1 MMEGAKF
8 TDYEISKI
16 AGGLDFEKLS
26 GIIPTI
32 AVDERGRVLMLA
44 FMNREALERT
54 MRTGVMHYWSRSR
67 KRLWMKGEESK
78 HYQYVLGVYTDC
90 DSDSILF
97 KVRQVGPACHTGEP
111 TCFYKALKEYRGG
124 SEILEVLE
132 VLMRDRMKNPKEG
145 SYTSKVIKAGIKE
158 AAKKVSEEAAEV
170 SVAALAEN
178 KERTV
183 YEAADLMY
191 HLLLLLQM
199 KGTNMDEVFEELWRR
214 RG

>member
-1 MMEGAKF
+1 MEGSKF
-8 TDYEISKI
+8 TDDEIGKI
-16 AGGLDFEKLS
+16 VGELDFEKLS
-26 GIIPTI
+26 GIIPAIT
-32 AVDERGRVLMLA
+32 VDESGRVLMLA
-44 FMNREALERT
+44 FMNREALEKT
-54 MRTGVMHYWSRSR
+54 MRTGMMYYWSRSR

-78 HYQYVLGVYTDC
+78 HYQYVLGAYTDC

-97 KVRQVGPACHTGEP
+97 KVRQVGPACHTGEL

-132 VLMRDRMKNPKEG
+132 ALMRDRMKNPKEG
-145 SYTSKVIKAGIKE
+145 SYTSKVINAGIKE
-158 AAKKVSEEAAEV
+158 AAKKVSEEATEV
-170 SVAALAEN
+170 SVAALAED

-183 YEAADLMY
+183 YEAADLIY

-199 KGTNMDEVFEELWRR
+199 KGTDMNEVFEELWRR

>member
-1 MMEGAKF
+1 
-8 TDYEISKI
+8 
-16 AGGLDFEKLS
+16 
-26 GIIPTI
+26 
-32 AVDERGRVLMLA
+32 
-44 FMNREALERT
+44 
-54 MRTGVMHYWSRSR
+54 
-67 KRLWMKGEESK
+67 
-78 HYQYVLGVYTDC
+78 
-90 DSDSILF
+90 
-97 KVRQVGPACHTGEP
+97 
-111 TCFYKALKEYRGG
+111 LKEYRGG

>member
-1 MMEGAKF
+1 MEGVKF
-8 TDYEISKI
+8 TDDEIGKI
-16 AGGLDFEKLS
+16 AGELDFEKLR
-26 GIIPTI
+26 GIIPAIT
-32 AVDERGRVLMLA
+32 VDEKGRVLMLA
-44 FMNREALERT
+44 FMNREALEKT
-54 MRTGVMHYWSRSR
+54 MRTGMMHYWSRSR

-78 HYQYVLGVYTDC
+78 HYQYVLGAYTDC

-97 KVRQVGPACHTGEP
+97 KVQQVGPVCHTGEL
-111 TCFYKALKEYRGG
+111 TCFYKVLKEYRGG
-124 SEILEVLE
+124 SDILDILEA
-132 VLMRDRMKNPKEG
+132 LMRDRMKNPKEG

-170 SVAALAEN
+170 TVAALAED

-183 YEAADLMY
+183 YEAADLIY

-199 KGTNMDEVFEELWRR
+199 KGTNMDDVFEELWRR

>member
-1 MMEGAKF
+1 MEGAIF
-8 TDYEISKI
+8 TDDEIGKI

-26 GIIPTI
+26 GIIPAIT
-32 AVDERGRVLMLA
+32 VDEGGRVLMLA
-44 FMNREALERT
+44 FMNKEALKKT
-54 MRTGVMHYWSRSR
+54 LQTGMMHYWSRSR
-67 KRLWMKGEESK
+67 KRLWMKGEKSK
-78 HYQYVLGVYTDC
+78 HYQYVLGAYTDC
-90 DSDSILF
+90 DNDSILF
-97 KVRQVGPACHTGEP
+97 KVRQVGPVCHTGEL

-124 SEILEVLE
+124 FEILEALE
-132 VLMRDRMKNPKEG
+132 ALMRDRMKNPKEG

-170 SVAALAEN
+170 AVASLAED

-183 YEAADLMY
+183 YEAADLIY

-199 KGTNMDEVFEELWRR
+199 KGTNMNAVFKELWRR